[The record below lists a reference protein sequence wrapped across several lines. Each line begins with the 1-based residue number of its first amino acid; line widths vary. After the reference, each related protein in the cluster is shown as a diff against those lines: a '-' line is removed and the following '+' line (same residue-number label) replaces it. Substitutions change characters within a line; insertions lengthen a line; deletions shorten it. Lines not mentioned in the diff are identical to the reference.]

1 MARIARANA
10 IVSRTVEFFTENVS
24 LVSALVGKIRNH
36 SLLQELCLVTL
47 TSCLRSIAQGKAR
60 YQE

>member
-10 IVSRTVEFFTENVS
+10 TVSRTFDFLFTENVS
-24 LVSALVGKIRNH
+24 LVSAVVGKIRNY
-36 SLLQELCLVTL
+36 SLLQELGLVTS

-60 YQE
+60 Y